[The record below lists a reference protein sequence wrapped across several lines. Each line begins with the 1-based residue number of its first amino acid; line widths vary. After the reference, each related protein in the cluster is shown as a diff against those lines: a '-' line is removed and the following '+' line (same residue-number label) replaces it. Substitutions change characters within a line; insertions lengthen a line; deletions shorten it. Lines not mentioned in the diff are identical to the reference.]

1 MPTLHVEAEVSPD
14 ELLQAVD
21 QLSMADLERFVS
33 RVLALR
39 ARRVAPSLPP
49 EEAALLVQINRGLPA
64 ELRARLRLLNERSED
79 EALTPDSSRFWP
91 ADQYEAGKAQPS
103 FDKQFVRDHLE
114 AIGWNKQP
122 PVPSLPDDVITR
134 TREKYLEAYRRLT
147 GRELAL

>member
-14 ELLQAVD
+14 ELLRAVD

-64 ELRARLRLLNERSED
+64 ELRARLRLLNERCED
-79 EALTPDSSRFWP
+79 EALTPDEHAELLGLVAKVEGLEVERMESLSRLARLRGVP
-91 ADQYEAGKAQPS
+91 LTVLMDDLGL
-103 FDKQFVRDHLE
+103 R
-114 AIGWNKQP
+114 P
-122 PVPSLPDDVITR
+122 PED
-134 TREKYLEAYRRLT
+134 
-147 GRELAL
+147 G